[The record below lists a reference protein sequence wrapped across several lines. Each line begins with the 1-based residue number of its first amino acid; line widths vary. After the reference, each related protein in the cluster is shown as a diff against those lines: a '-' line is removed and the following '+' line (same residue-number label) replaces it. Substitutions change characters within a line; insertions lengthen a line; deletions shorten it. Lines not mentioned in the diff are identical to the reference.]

1 MQKTSN
7 KHIIFCLQ
15 RSAHSQFIPSSR
27 GEQQCFEERNKL
39 QNRCEKQT
47 MIKPKIPPR
56 NFTEKSNP
64 ATPNTKTFTSRTY
77 TSIYRG
83 FEQNFK

>member
-1 MQKTSN
+1 
-7 KHIIFCLQ
+7 
-15 RSAHSQFIPSSR
+15 
-27 GEQQCFEERNKL
+27 
-39 QNRCEKQT
+39 